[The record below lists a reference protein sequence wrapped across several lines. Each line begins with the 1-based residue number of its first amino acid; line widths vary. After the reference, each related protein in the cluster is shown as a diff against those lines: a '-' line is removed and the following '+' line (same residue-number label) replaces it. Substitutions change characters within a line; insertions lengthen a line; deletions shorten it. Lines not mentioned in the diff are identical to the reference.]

1 MNLRYIILEL
11 CNARTLLALSLTVED
26 GDGFLLLILLRVR
39 SQWMILEG
47 LVLLVRWDMLM
58 LLMCF
63 HLVLLF

>member
-11 CNARTLLALSLTVED
+11 CNTRTLLALSLTVED

-47 LVLLVRWDMLM
+47 LALLVRWDMLM